1 MKLRIFLTLITFVA
15 VASSAWGVTREEME
29 QARTITAQAFLR
41 YMNNGSDYLD
51 KLDPVR
57 VSDLKNSL
65 KTKEKE
71 NIKIFESI
79 EYPKIEVY
87 SQWSKDDLLKY
98 WGTDFWND
106 SRIPAHCKGARV
118 RVKSKIGAMNVG
130 AVATESQET
139 TTALAETDNAASEA
153 QRVLDSIKMADSIA
167 AEAAILAASEVV
179 DETFDTAVANA
190 EALDEP
196 ADDAPRSKKSSTWLY
211 AAILLVLVVAVVV
224 LVVYAVKSV
233 KKAQMEDDDADDNG
247 LGQDSAPD
255 RRQSVE
261 SVEASMYERIIA
273 DKEAEIQTLRD
284 ENQAL
289 RDEIDHIKS
298 VLNQLRYAP
307 NAEETTPMTAPVRP
321 SRTIYLAYANA
332 KGMFV
337 RADSRYN
344 EDYSIFKLVTTDG
357 VTGSFSI
364 VDNASAHK
372 LALSLPSS
380 VLSNTCICED
390 MQHGNWA
397 RRIVTER
404 EGTAVFENG
413 RWMVMRKTEINF
425 E

>member
-130 AVATESQET
+130 AEAIKSQET
-139 TTALAETDNAASEA
+139 TATLAEADNAASEA

-167 AEAAILAASEVV
+167 TEAAILEASNDVVQEDFASDSIAAEESAIEEEESVK
-179 DETFDTAVANA
+179 
-190 EALDEP
+190 
-196 ADDAPRSKKSSTWLY
+196 SKSSPTLIY
-211 AAILLVLVVAVVV
+211 SLILIVLVVIIAA
-224 LVVYAVKSV
+224 LIVYAVKGIQKSGKQDV
-233 KKAQMEDDDADDNG
+233 KRDKNEETDSADEEDDDNHIYKETLDEK
-247 LGQDSAPD
+247 D
-255 RRQSVE
+255 RE
-261 SVEASMYERIIA
+261 IASL
-273 DKEAEIQTLRD
+273 KAEIDRLNNVILRMND
-284 ENQAL
+284 RISDAISEISPNQ
-289 RDEIDHIKS
+289 
-298 VLNQLRYAP
+298 
-307 NAEETTPMTAPVRP
+307 RP
-321 SRTIYLAYANA
+321 TRTIYLAYANS
-332 KGMFV
+332 KNVFV
-337 RADSRYN
+337 RADSVYN
-344 EDYSIFKLVTTDG
+344 EDYSIFKLVTSDG
-357 VTGSFSI
+357 ITGSFSVI
-364 VDNASAHK
+364 DNPIAIK
-372 LALSLPSS
+372 LALSLPISILKNS
-380 VLSNTCICED
+380 CQSED
-390 MQHGNWA
+390 MHHDNWCKQ
-397 RRIVTER
+397 IITENA
-404 EGTAVFENG
+404 GTAIFENG
-413 RWMVMRKTEINF
+413 RWIVKRKADINF
-425 E
+425 Q